1 MVPDGNSANNN
12 LLFNCPGSTYKY
24 KMTFL
29 SFLHLQRFYVATSR
43 QLKRLE
49 ATSRSPIYSHFQES
63 INGVSS
69 IRAYNAEERFQLQSE
84 AHVDYNQV
92 ALYYSHNSIVRYSI
106 YIIIIN
112 SSLNVIGG
120 CRFSLILLEQW
131 LCFQQQCL
139 QLFKETTH
147 LLLGSLMLV

>member
-1 MVPDGNSANNN
+1 M
-12 LLFNCPGSTYKY
+12 
-24 KMTFL
+24 FL
-29 SFLHLQRFYVATSR
+29 IFCHVLLQRFYVATSR

-49 ATSRSPIYSHFQES
+49 AASCSPIYSHFQES

-92 ALYYSHNSIVRYSI
+92 ALYYSHNAVVRYSI

-112 SSLNVIGG
+112 NSLSGRWLSVQLDFVGAVII
-120 CRFSLILLEQW
+120 FLAAM
-131 LCFQQQCL
+131 FATL
-139 QLFKETTH
+139 QRNYSYIFGFIDPGLAGMSISQAFMV
-147 LLLGSLMLV
+147 SNI

>member
-1 MVPDGNSANNN
+1 MVSDGNSANNN

-29 SFLHLQRFYVATSR
+29 SFLHSQRFYVATSR

-112 SSLNVIGG
+112 SSLNGIGG
-120 CRFSLILLEQW
+120 CQFSLILLVQ
-131 LCFQQQCL
+131 
-139 QLFKETTH
+139 
-147 LLLGSLMLV
+147 

>member
-49 ATSRSPIYSHFQES
+49 ATSHSPIYSHFQES

-69 IRAYNAEERFQLQSE
+69 IRAYNAEERFQLILKYCSL
-84 AHVDYNQV
+84 ARKCQV
-92 ALYYSHNSIVRYSI
+92 
-106 YIIIIN
+106 
-112 SSLNVIGG
+112 GQPDG
-120 CRFSLILLEQW
+120 
-131 LCFQQQCL
+131 
-139 QLFKETTH
+139 
-147 LLLGSLMLV
+147 